1 MDVSNPDLHAFN
13 VEAAIGYVL
22 KEAGPEVAA
31 QYQYSVQRLQPGER
45 RIFAMQFWDRGGPTQ
60 RGTRQALLSSKS
72 RSRISHCEA
81 K

>member
-45 RIFAMQFWDRGGPTQ
+45 RIFYNAVLGQRRSYSARYTTGPPKFK
-60 RGTRQALLSSKS
+60 KS
-72 RSRISHCEA
+72 
-81 K
+81 